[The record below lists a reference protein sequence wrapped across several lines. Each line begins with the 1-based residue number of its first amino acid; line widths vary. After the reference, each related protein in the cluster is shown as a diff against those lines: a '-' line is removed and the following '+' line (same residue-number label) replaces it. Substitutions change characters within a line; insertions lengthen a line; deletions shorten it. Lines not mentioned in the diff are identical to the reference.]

1 MGLIDTIEFMPYRLP
16 LARTWRSACGN
27 LSERRGWLVQLR
39 CGGLR
44 GYGDCAPLP
53 AAGTEEAGDA
63 WVWLSAWRARTLR
76 QPLRSAL
83 DELAET
89 GAAIDAAWGSDPAPA
104 ARYGAECALADLAA
118 QGDGVSLAQWLS
130 AWDTGH
136 AWPEA
141 APGLAPNALDLVPVN
156 AALGALGDITPAVL
170 RDWGSAGYQV
180 LKVKVGLGP
189 PAEELRRLT
198 ALAQHIPQ
206 RVALRLDANKAWN
219 LGQASD
225 VIAGLAGLP
234 VESLEEPLRDPSTT
248 DLRRLQAEAG
258 FPLALDE
265 SLHSP
270 GTTLGLADLPV
281 RRVVLKPAAI
291 GGLRRTLA
299 LAAQARDAG
308 LEVVL
313 TSLIDSAAGLWPTVH
328 LAAAV
333 GGKIPNG
340 LATAHWLA
348 RDLGEPPRPGAGFI
362 QVPSVPGTGFRPW
375 SP

>member
-1 MGLIDTIEFMPYRLP
+1 MGLVDSIEFIPYRLP
-16 LARTWRSACGN
+16 LTRAWRSACGQ
-27 LSERRGWLVQLR
+27 LDERRGWLVKVR

-53 AAGTEEAGDA
+53 AAGTEGVVAA
-63 WVWLSAWRARTLR
+63 WDWLNAWRVRALR
-76 QPLRSAL
+76 RPLGAAL
-83 DELAET
+83 DELAEADPEIGT
-89 GAAIDAAWGSDPAPA
+89 AWGSDPAPA
-104 ARYGAECALADLAA
+104 ARYAAECTLADLAA
-118 QGDGVSLAQWLS
+118 QGAGVSLAHWLS
-130 AWDTGH
+130 TGD
-136 AWPEA
+136 PREGGGS
-141 APGLAPNALDLVPVN
+141 PSGALGLVPVN
-156 AALGALGDITPAVL
+156 AALGALGGITPAVV
-170 RDWGSAGYQV
+170 WACGAAGYKV

-189 PAEELRRLT
+189 PEEDLRRLT
-198 ALAQHIPQ
+198 ALAQHIPEG
-206 RVALRLDANKAWN
+206 VALRLDANRAWN

-225 VIAGLAGLP
+225 VIAGLAALP
-234 VESLEEPLRDPSTT
+234 VESLEEPLRDPNAT

-265 SLHSP
+265 SLHGP
-270 GTTLGLADLPV
+270 GATWNLGDLPV

-291 GGLRRTLA
+291 GGLGRTLA
-299 LAAQARDAG
+299 LAARARDAG

-333 GGKIPNG
+333 GGKIPHG

-348 RDLGEPPRPGAGFI
+348 RDLGESPRPECGWI
-362 QVPSVPGTGFRPW
+362 SVPTGPGGGFLPW

>member
-1 MGLIDTIEFMPYRLP
+1 
-16 LARTWRSACGN
+16 
-27 LSERRGWLVQLR
+27 
-39 CGGLR
+39 
-44 GYGDCAPLP
+44 
-53 AAGTEEAGDA
+53 
-63 WVWLSAWRARTLR
+63 
-76 QPLRSAL
+76 LRSAL

-89 GAAIDAAWGSDPAPA
+89 DAAIDAAWGSDPAPA

-130 AWDTGH
+130 VRDSKDGGAG
-136 AWPEA
+136 PRR
-141 APGLAPNALDLVPVN
+141 ALELVPVN

-189 PAEELRRLT
+189 PEEELRRLT

-206 RVALRLDANKAWN
+206 RVALRLDANRAWN
-219 LGQASD
+219 LGQASGA
-225 VIAGLAGLP
+225 IAGLAGLR
-234 VESLEEPLRDPSTT
+234 VESLEEPLRDPSAA

-265 SLHSP
+265 SLHGP
-270 GTTLGLADLPV
+270 GTTWALADLPV
-281 RRVVLKPAAI
+281 RRVVLKPAVI

-333 GGKIPNG
+333 GGKIPHG

-348 RDLGEPPRPGAGFI
+348 RNLGEPPRPRAGFI

-375 SP
+375 PP

>member
-1 MGLIDTIEFMPYRLP
+1 VGLIDTIEFIPYRLP
-16 LARTWRSACGN
+16 LTRAWRSACGN
-27 LSERRGWLVQLR
+27 FSERRGWLVQVR

-53 AAGTEEAGDA
+53 AAGTEEAGHA
-63 WVWLSAWRARTLR
+63 WDWLSTWRVRTLR
-76 QPLRSAL
+76 RPLATILDDLWEADSAVSGHL
-83 DELAET
+83 
-89 GAAIDAAWGSDPAPA
+89 GSDPAPA
-104 ARYGAECALADLAA
+104 ARYAAECALADLAA
-118 QGDGVSLAQWLS
+118 QGAGVSLAQWLS
-130 AWDTGH
+130 AGDSRDGGDSPRG
-136 AWPEA
+136 AF
-141 APGLAPNALDLVPVN
+141 GLVPVN
-156 AALGALGDITPAVL
+156 AALGALGDIALTVL
-170 RDWGSAGYQV
+170 RGWCSAGYKV
-180 LKVKVGLGP
+180 LKVKVGVGP
-189 PAEELRRLT
+189 PEEELRRLA
-198 ALAQHIPQ
+198 ALAQHIPAG
-206 RVALRLDANKAWN
+206 VVLRLDANKAWN

-281 RRVVLKPAAI
+281 RRVVVKPAAI